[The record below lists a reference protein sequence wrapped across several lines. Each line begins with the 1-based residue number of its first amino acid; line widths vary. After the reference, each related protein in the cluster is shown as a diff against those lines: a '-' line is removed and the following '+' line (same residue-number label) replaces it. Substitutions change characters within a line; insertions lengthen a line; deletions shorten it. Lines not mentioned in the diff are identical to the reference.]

1 MNDPLLTRLVEAL
14 RPVAGLA
21 AMVLGGSRGRGT
33 AGPTSDYDIGLYYEP
48 DAPLDVKALD
58 TAIAPLRDN
67 PLSKVTR
74 IGDWGPWINGG
85 AWMSID
91 GTKVDLLY
99 RNLEAVRDVISQAR
113 AGQIAMHYQPGHP
126 HGFCSLI
133 WMGEVATCRPL
144 HDPHGLIEE
153 LKSQTWPYP
162 ESLQEAVTNRF
173 AWEVRFAIENAETAV
188 GRAEGTHVAGCAYRA
203 LCCIAQVLFALN
215 GRYLINEKGS
225 ITEAAGLPLTIEG
238 LTEAPAEIW
247 KSIGDRNYRDA
258 IRRLRALADSLETVH
273 TRQ

>member
-21 AMVLGGSRGRGT
+21 AIVLGGSRGRGT

-58 TAIAPLRDN
+58 TAIAPLREN
-67 PLSKVTR
+67 PLSKATR

-85 AWMSID
+85 AWISID

-113 AGQIAMHYQPGHP
+113 AGQITMHYQPGHP

-188 GRAEGTHVAGCAYRA
+188 ARAEGTHVAGCAYRA

-258 IRRLRALADSLETVH
+258 VRRLRALADSLETVQ